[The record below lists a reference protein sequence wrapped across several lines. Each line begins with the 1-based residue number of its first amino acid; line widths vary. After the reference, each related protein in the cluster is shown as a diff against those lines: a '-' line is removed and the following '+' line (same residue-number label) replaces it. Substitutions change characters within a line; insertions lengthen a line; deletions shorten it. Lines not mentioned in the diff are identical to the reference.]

1 MTRFKDIK
9 NEQFMRWYTMELED
23 FRGVKDEDDI
33 EMYKNDFGE
42 FCIAFYKPD
51 ELKPFYELTL

>member
-23 FRGVKDEDDI
+23 FRGVKDED
-33 EMYKNDFGE
+33 EVEFYKNDFGE
-42 FCIAFYKPD
+42 FCIAFYKD
-51 ELKPFYELTL
+51 NNFEPFYELTL